1 MAKRWVVLPVLITV
15 LVLGAAC
22 SGQAAA
28 PGEPA
33 VEGAPPAE
41 QPEVG
46 ETEPEATLAPDAE
59 VVEAAGLNLVDSTVC
74 DEFTPP
80 TSAPI
85 TPVPGSLAEVRADDW
100 TLGPD
105 DAAVTFLT
113 YSDFQ

>member
-1 MAKRWVVLPVLITV
+1 VRKRWVVLPVLIAV

-28 PGEPA
+28 PDEPA

-46 ETEPEATLAPDAE
+46 EPEAMLAPDAG

-85 TPVPGSLAEVRADDW
+85 TPEPGSLAEVQADDW
-100 TLGPD
+100 ILGPD